1 MAVYLENGLTKGI
14 TMQARKEWSEEKW
27 LQERQRDNE
36 CQVKSN
42 VKYVGVKA
50 IVGFQMRQATGLDGL
65 KIWEYREEIS

>member
-1 MAVYLENGLTKGI
+1 MVTGERPS
-14 TMQARKEWSEEKW
+14 ART
-27 LQERQRDNE
+27 

-50 IVGFQMRQATGLDGL
+50 IVGFQMRQAAGLDGL